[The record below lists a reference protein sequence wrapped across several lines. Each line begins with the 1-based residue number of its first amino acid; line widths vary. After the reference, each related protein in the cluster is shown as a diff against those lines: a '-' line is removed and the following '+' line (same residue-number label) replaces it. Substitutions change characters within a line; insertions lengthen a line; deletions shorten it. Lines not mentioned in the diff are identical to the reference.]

1 VLLDFPEDP
10 PLVYGEDVPAELF
23 YEDRIEAEHCAMVY
37 TGLSRAQREEIE
49 PDDAVLEAAQ
59 VCPVEAILVRENAS
73 GRLLAPAE

>member
-1 VLLDFPEDP
+1 MTWNVRVDDGVCIGSGMCLGAAPAHFDFD
-10 PLVYGEDVPAELF
+10 D
-23 YEDRIEAEHCAMVY
+23 D

-59 VCPVEAILVRENAS
+59 VCPVEAILVRDNAG